1 MNFDLEAG
9 AQETGDMLQGAFNWA
24 SGAAMSLG
32 RGLGNLASNPTTNNM
47 LAGFAAIGAAALAS
61 KILPNTSL
69 SLGGFGTTGGVI
81 LAGLAAATVVFGFKD
96 RPEMGAEV
104 AATQPDAAPDAAA
117 NQPLGGYVY
126 NDAGSAT
133 DSAAA
138 DNQEQTVAT
147 PPSPTTYSM

>member
-104 AATQPDAAPDAAA
+104 AATQPDAAA

-126 NDAGSAT
+126 NDAGPAT

-138 DNQEQTVAT
+138 DNQETVAA
-147 PPSPTTYSM
+147 PPSPTTYSI